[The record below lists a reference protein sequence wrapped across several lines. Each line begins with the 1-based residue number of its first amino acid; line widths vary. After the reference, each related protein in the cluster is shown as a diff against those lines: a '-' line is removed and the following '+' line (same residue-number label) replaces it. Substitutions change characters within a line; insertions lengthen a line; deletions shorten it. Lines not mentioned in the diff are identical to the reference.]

1 MKMKKI
7 GTDDIRKKRNDG
19 KPEEETYKVR
29 VAVTLAHYVLVTAK
43 NHDDAE
49 RKVAKYVHE
58 LSEHEGLD
66 GWWNEASHINTS
78 FEVEEADEPAPHE
91 AQARAP
97 EDETVPDLAACP
109 KCGALAARI
118 IHPAYDGGAYVHC
131 DKCHYSP
138 QAETWAPTD
147 ARAAIKWNN
156 LERDG
161 KS

>member
-7 GTDDIRKKRNDG
+7 GTDDIRKKRNDM

-49 RKVAKYVHE
+49 REVAKYVKG

-78 FEVEEADEPAPHE
+78 FEVEEADEPEPHE
-91 AQARAP
+91 AQAPAP
-97 EDETVPDLAACP
+97 EDENVPDLAACP
-109 KCGALAARI
+109 KCGALSASI
-118 IHPAYDGGAYVHC
+118 IHPAYDGGAYVRC
-131 DKCHYSP
+131 ANCRYSP
-138 QAETWAPTD
+138 QKETWAPTD
-147 ARAAIKWNN
+147 AKAAVKWNR
-156 LERDG
+156 LERT
-161 KS
+161 KT